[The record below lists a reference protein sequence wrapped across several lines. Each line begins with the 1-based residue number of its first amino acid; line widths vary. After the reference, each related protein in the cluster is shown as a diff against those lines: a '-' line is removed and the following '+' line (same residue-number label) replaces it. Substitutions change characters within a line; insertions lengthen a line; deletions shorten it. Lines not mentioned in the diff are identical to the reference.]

1 MGDVLR
7 RHQTSVLWLVS
18 LGDEEIVVPGFVA
31 MKLIQ
36 GCRNKSEQATIQRE
50 LEPYEMR
57 KVAA

>member
-1 MGDVLR
+1 M
-7 RHQTSVLWLVS
+7 S